1 MIVFDTVEEDAP
13 PQSQPPRPMSNVT
26 PQPEPFSL
34 QCIQSEIRDY
44 ARRKPAQA
52 IATAFGVGLLMHLI
66 PTRVMVGAATGL
78 GALLVRPV
86 LLSLGAAKAFEL
98 CKNLKSTP
106 TQP

>member
-1 MIVFDTVEEDAP
+1 MIVFGSVEEDAP
-13 PQSQPPRPMSNVT
+13 PQPSAYCPMSHVT
-26 PQPEPFSL
+26 SKPPPFSL
-34 QCIQSEIRDY
+34 QFIQSEIRDY

-78 GALLVRPV
+78 GAMLVRPV

-98 CKNLKSTP
+98 CKNLKSPP